1 MSCSETPDAAKA
13 AASDILQMD
22 WKEQYRVSG
31 IVALGGCL
39 EFYDFAIFLF
49 FTDVIGQQFFPV
61 GMPSWLM
68 TVQTWGLFAAGYLFR
83 PLGGIVLAHFG
94 DLFGR
99 QRVFAFSIL
108 LMAAS
113 TLGIGLLPTYQAV
126 GIIAPFALLFFRIL
140 QGIAIG
146 GELPGAWTFVTEH
159 VPPRRV
165 GLVCGI
171 VCGGLTL
178 GILLA
183 TSVAA
188 GVTSTFSLDDTQQWG
203 WRLPFLLG
211 GVFGLAGMKLRR
223 MLNETPVFTNLRRR
237 RMLVPEL
244 PLRVVLRTEGRG
256 VVRSVFVTWIL
267 SSVVVLTIMLPM
279 TLHGT
284 YGIDKESALCA
295 ASISTAFLAL
305 GVVIGGALLDLIGA
319 AKFYLI
325 FAVLLIGAAF
335 CYYNM
340 AGATV
345 TELNVLAGIVG
356 LTGGV
361 CAGTPYVMVSSFPA
375 RVRYTGVSFAYNVSY
390 ALFGG
395 VIPLIINSLSP
406 MGPLAHVLYFSVIAL
421 FAFGLGVSLLLRG
434 AQLRPVD

>member
-1 MSCSETPDAAKA
+1 
-13 AASDILQMD
+13 MD
-22 WKEQYRVSG
+22 WREQYRVSG

-39 EFYDFAIFLF
+39 EFYDFVIFLF

-61 GMPSWLM
+61 GMPSWLT
-68 TVQTWGLFAAGYLFR
+68 TVQVWGLFAAGYLFR

-126 GIIAPFALLFFRIL
+126 GIVAPFLLLFFRIL

-159 VPPRRV
+159 VPPNRV
-165 GLVCGI
+165 GLVCGT
-171 VCGGLTL
+171 VCCGLTL

-183 TSVAA
+183 TSAAA
-188 GVTSTFSLDDTQQWG
+188 GVTSTLSLDDTQAWG

-211 GVFGLAGMKLRR
+211 GLFGLAGMKLRR
-223 MLNETPVFTNLRRR
+223 MLNETPVFTSLRQR

-244 PLRVVLRTEGRG
+244 PLGAVLKTEGRG
-256 VVRSVFVTWIL
+256 VVRSVFVTWVL

-284 YGIDKESALCA
+284 FGFEKESALCA
-295 ASISTAFLAL
+295 ASISTLCLAI

-319 AKFYLI
+319 AKFYLL
-325 FAVLLIGAAF
+325 FSVLLLGAAV

-340 AGATV
+340 SGASMV
-345 TELNVLAGIVG
+345 ELNVLAGLVG
-356 LTGGV
+356 LAGGV

-375 RVRYTGVSFAYNVSY
+375 RIRYTGVSFAYNVSY
-390 ALFGG
+390 AVFGG
-395 VIPLIINSLSP
+395 VIPLVVNSLSP
-406 MGPLAHVLYFSVIAL
+406 IGALAHVLYFSVISL

-434 AQLRPVD
+434 EPLEPSDV

>member
-1 MSCSETPDAAKA
+1 MSCTETPGVADDAAP
-13 AASDILQMD
+13 DVPHMD
-22 WKEQYRVSG
+22 WREQYRVSG

-61 GMPSWLM
+61 GMPSWLT

-126 GIIAPFALLFFRIL
+126 GVVAPFMLLFFRIL

-171 VCGGLTL
+171 VCCGLTL

-188 GVTSTFSLDDTQQWG
+188 AVTSTLSLDDTQQWG

-223 MLNETPVFTNLRRR
+223 MLNETPVFMNLRRR
-237 RMLVPEL
+237 RLLVPEL
-244 PLRVVLRTEGRG
+244 PLRAVLKTEVRG
-256 VVRSVFVTWIL
+256 VVRSAFVTWVL
-267 SSVVVLTIMLPM
+267 SSVVVLTLMLPM

-284 YGIDKESALCA
+284 YGFDKEGALCA
-295 ASISTAFLAL
+295 ASISTVFLAI
-305 GVVIGGALLDLIGA
+305 GVVVGGALLDQIGA
-319 AKFYLI
+319 AKFYIL
-325 FAVLLIGAAF
+325 FGVLLLAAAA

-340 AGATV
+340 AGASV
-345 TELNVLAGIVG
+345 LELNVMAGMVG
-356 LTGGV
+356 LAGGV

-375 RVRYTGVSFAYNVSY
+375 RIRYTGVSFAYNVSY

-395 VIPLIINSLSP
+395 VIPLIVNSLSP
-406 MGPLAHVLYFSVIAL
+406 LGAMAHVLYFSVISL
-421 FAFGLGVSLLLRG
+421 FAFGLGASLLLRSG
-434 AQLRPVD
+434 QLRPSD